1 MKCGDQP
8 FSSSNVPARQ
18 EHYYAAANDP
28 YSSSSHS
35 AVILKFPGS
44 LTGKNIEDVA
54 PPIYQT
60 LESGVDA
67 PIYQALGV
75 EAPIYQALNNN
86 RKSSEVW
93 AENTSEGKVTHVCRS
108 PNDGVNASIHKHLTI
123 HLSFQTPR

>member
-18 EHYYAAANDP
+18 AAANDP

-44 LTGKNIEDVA
+44 LAGKNIEDVA

-67 PIYQALGV
+67 PIYQAL
-75 EAPIYQALNNN
+75 NNN
-86 RKSSEVW
+86 RKSSEV
-93 AENTSEGKVTHVCRS
+93 
-108 PNDGVNASIHKHLTI
+108 
-123 HLSFQTPR
+123 

>member
-67 PIYQALGV
+67 PIYQAL
-75 EAPIYQALNNN
+75 NNN

-93 AENTSEGKVTHVCRS
+93 AENTSEGKATHVCRS